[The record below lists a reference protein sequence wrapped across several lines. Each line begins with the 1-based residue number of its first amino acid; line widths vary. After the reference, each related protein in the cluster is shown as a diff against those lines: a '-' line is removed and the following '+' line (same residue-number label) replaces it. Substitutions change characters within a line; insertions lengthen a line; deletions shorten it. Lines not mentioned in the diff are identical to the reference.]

1 MLMHYFQF
9 RLSYKPEIERVPI
22 CLACS
27 DLPLNPFAPDV
38 AYKQHHFQSQ
48 FSSPSIKLSDIF
60 WYRWN
65 SNFLGF
71 LMIPYL
77 LISYARSLRYRNE
90 KLGKTIFFQNLS
102 LVLKITRVN
111 LR

>member
-1 MLMHYFQF
+1 MV
-9 RLSYKPEIERVPI
+9 ETVIEQMYQIMANFKIQDKIHKV
-22 CLACS
+22 
-27 DLPLNPFAPDV
+27 NPFAPDV

-71 LMIPYL
+71 LMRPYL
-77 LISYARSLRYRNE
+77 LILYAR
-90 KLGKTIFFQNLS
+90 
-102 LVLKITRVN
+102 
-111 LR
+111 